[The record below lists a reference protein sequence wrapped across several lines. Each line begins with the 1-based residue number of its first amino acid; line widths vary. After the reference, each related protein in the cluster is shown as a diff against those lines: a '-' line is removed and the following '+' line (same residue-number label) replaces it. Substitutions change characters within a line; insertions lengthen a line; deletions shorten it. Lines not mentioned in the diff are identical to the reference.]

1 MTDNM
6 RRLCRHR
13 LLALIRI
20 NGLLRN
26 ARRLKKANQ
35 SDRVKLFVREA
46 KETIEAFI
54 DYSPSSDLNV
64 GEKSR

>member
-6 RRLCRHR
+6 RGLCRHR

-26 ARRLKKANQ
+26 ARRLKKAHKP
-35 SDRVKLFVREA
+35 DRVKIFVDEA
-46 KETIEAFI
+46 KETIEAFVET
-54 DYSPSSDLNV
+54 S
-64 GEKSR
+64 E

>member
-1 MTDNM
+1 MTEDM

-26 ARRLKKANQ
+26 ARRLKKTNQ
-35 SDRVKLFVREA
+35 PDRVKLFVNEA
-46 KETIEAFI
+46 KETIEVFVEA
-54 DYSPSSDLNV
+54 ST
-64 GEKSR
+64 

>member
-1 MTDNM
+1 MTEDM
-6 RRLCRHR
+6 RMLCRHR

-35 SDRVKLFVREA
+35 PDRVKLFVNEA
-46 KETIEAFI
+46 KETIDAYLEAT
-54 DYSPSSDLNV
+54 
-64 GEKSR
+64 E